1 MLGVFVTYL
10 GIDKSGLYK
19 PTGSVLTKIVLG
31 DVSLDDVDVFGV
43 GVTDD
48 VVSEAVLV
56 VGVTVGDVTAEVIV
70 ELVGVVTVSVPG
82 AGVTESVAS
91 AYLKPLRLCADT
103 ILSNTPVA

>member
-10 GIDKSGLYK
+10 GIEISGLYK

-31 DVSLDDVDVFGV
+31 DVSVDCVDVFGAE
-43 GVTDD
+43 VTDV
-48 VVSEAVLV
+48 VVSDAVLV
-56 VGVTVGDVTAEVIV
+56 VDVGVVDADVSV